1 MKTFGAVLAM
11 VICVAVANDSQA
23 VREKE
28 AQEQVVQVEKNLLNT
43 YISGDVTARER
54 YAAEEFVVVDYAG
67 VVATKQE
74 DIQDIKSGT
83 FVMKWFKMKNE
94 KVSFLSTDVALLTY
108 EIAYEATDHGADA
121 SSHRSRVAAV
131 YQRRDGVWRCI
142 FTQETKVKE
151 PEDAFSAQAL
161 AKEREIQEAQKQGD
175 WAKFAD
181 LLSDDLVAIDE
192 DGIRGKKELLEEI
205 RTADFHLCD
214 YKMEDVRTIPEGN
227 GVIVAYKQTHVG
239 TEHGKPF
246 ALHIYTH
253 SHWERRGD
261 KWLMTMFQ
269 DSMAKE

>member
-11 VICVAVANDSQA
+11 VICVAVANGSQA

-28 AQEQVVQVEKNLLNT
+28 AQEQVVQVEKKLLNT

-74 DIQDIKSGT
+74 DMQDIKSGT

-94 KVSFLSTDVALLTY
+94 KVSFLSPDVALLTY

-121 SSHRSRVAAV
+121 SSPRSRVAAV

-161 AKEREIQEAQKQGD
+161 AKEREILETLKHND
-175 WAKFAD
+175 WPAFSD
-181 LLSDDLVAIDE
+181 LLADDALAIDE
-192 DGIRGKKELLEEI
+192 DGIVGKKELI
-205 RTADFHLCD
+205 DGIKTAGTVFSD
-214 YKMEDVRTIPEGN
+214 YKMENVKVIPQGN
-227 GVIVAYKQTHVG
+227 GAIVAYRETLVG
-239 TEHGKPF
+239 TQNGKPF
-246 ALHIYTH
+246 TWHIYTH
-253 SHWERRGD
+253 SHWEWRGG

-269 DSMAKE
+269 DSMAKQ